1 MKNLKS
7 LILLCCFSQL
17 MMAQKHFK
25 AGYIVLTKG
34 DTLYG
39 EIKHT
44 APEVLSE
51 RLIFRKNQTAEP
63 QRFTPDAVSKFSFDG
78 ENHYVS
84 DSIALRGLGNE
95 IYFKQ
100 LFLKKLLDG
109 PIELY
114 RLNYQ
119 VSEDQSPFYSYQNRF
134 YFFKEKGDKPMIDL
148 LENEYRNKLRN
159 TFKSKNCS
167 IEKDTNYTYT
177 DEGMSNLIAA
187 YNSCLGGNSYR
198 LFIPKSTDNKVQF
211 GFSFGIA
218 DQQVRSDFEP
228 FSEFQELEE
237 LGYQANL
244 FVEIPVS
251 AVFEVRGGLQYKH
264 RSFDGV
270 QEVVAGEEYENS
282 GAIVPLNA
290 RIEINQLN
298 IPLQLK
304 ADLLQSKFRPYILV
318 GVFFGFGL
326 NNSGYYDLAQ
336 NEPVDGKPFLN
347 AVQIDPFPAKINAI
361 EIGWNA
367 GLGLSWEI
375 RDKKEIFFELIHNRA
390 RSDGAP
396 GSDLFISQN
405 DFSLQAGFKF

>member
-1 MKNLKS
+1 MKNLKI
-7 LILLCCFSQL
+7 LIFLCCLSQIAL
-17 MMAQKHFK
+17 AQKHFK
-25 AGYIVLTKG
+25 AGYIILSNG
-34 DTLYG
+34 DTLHG
-39 EIKHT
+39 EIRQT
-44 APEVLSE
+44 APETLSE
-51 RLIFRKNQTAEP
+51 QVVYRKSYNSSTQSYSPSEVR
-63 QRFTPDAVSKFSFDG
+63 QFFFEG
-78 ENHYVS
+78 ENYYIS

-134 YFFKEKGDKPMIDL
+134 YFFKEKGNNPMIDL
-148 LENEYRNKLRN
+148 LDNNYKNKLRN
-159 TFKSKNCS
+159 AFKSRNCN
-167 IEKDTNYTYT
+167 IAKDTNYNYT

-187 YNSCLGGNSYR
+187 YNTCLGGNSYR
-198 LFIPKSTDNKVQF
+198 VFIPKSSKGKVQI

-218 DQQVRSDFEP
+218 DQRVRSDFEP
-228 FSEFQELEE
+228 YAEFQELEK

-251 AVFEVRGGLQYKH
+251 KVVEVRGGLQYKH

-270 QEVVAGEEYENS
+270 REVVAGEEYENS

-290 RIEINQLN
+290 RLEIKQLN

-347 AVQIDPFPAKINAI
+347 AVQIDPFPVKINAI
-361 EIGWNA
+361 EVGWNA

-375 RDKKEIFFELIHNRA
+375 RDKKEIFFELTHNRA